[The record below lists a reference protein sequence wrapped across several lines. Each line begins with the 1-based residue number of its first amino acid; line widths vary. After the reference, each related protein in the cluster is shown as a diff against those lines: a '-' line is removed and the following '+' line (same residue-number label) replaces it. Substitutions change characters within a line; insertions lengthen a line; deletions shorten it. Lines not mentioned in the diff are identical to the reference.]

1 MATKQTINLGNRY
14 SEDFKEPI
22 LEIGSKINSNYKQF
36 SPRIIH
42 EDNIS
47 YIGIDIEKGNGVDKI
62 VDLSLNNNII
72 EELGWQEKF
81 NTIHCHCVLE
91 HVLDIFKFSNNIS
104 KILKKGGILYIT
116 IPFSWRIH
124 RIPVD
129 MWRFTPQS
137 IDYLFPK
144 ILFEKKDCFYSTRH
158 MDDLIPVD
166 SGPKEFQLGSKLRQ
180 NGIFMYLLV
189 KLLRKLNLDNKIF
202 HERALLLE
210 NNLMMI
216 GKKCDSSKYTFL
228 SEEYLQK

>member
-1 MATKQTINLGNRY
+1 MAIKQTINLGNRY
-14 SEDFKEPI
+14 SEYFKEPI
-22 LEIGSKINSNYKQF
+22 LEIGSKIYSNYKQF

-116 IPFSWRIH
+116 IPFSWKIH

-137 IDYLFPK
+137 IDYLFPNTATIFYVNDTDGDTIIYGQDRLEIK
-144 ILFEKKDCFYSTRH
+144 ERVSPKANRLVIFDGDILHTGSSPTKHKTRILINSNFH
-158 MDDLIPVD
+158 MRNSPIDFSSV
-166 SGPKEFQLGSKLRQ
+166 EFTSK
-180 NGIFMYLLV
+180 G
-189 KLLRKLNLDNKIF
+189 DG
-202 HERALLLE
+202 LE
-210 NNLMMI
+210 NVI
-216 GKKCDSSKYTFL
+216 
-228 SEEYLQK
+228 